1 MKKHLTLVAGIGI
14 LAVAGFAQTPT
25 TEQGRTPAG
34 SSPSTQD
41 PTTPTTRGNTP
52 SGRDATGS
60 QSGRTPGSMQTGQ
73 DTMSADRAAGKGSS
87 GKLMGSDQTFATKAA
102 IGGLA
107 EVQLG
112 NLAKEKAS
120 SAEVKNFGQQ
130 MVDDH
135 SKANDEL
142 KSLLTSKGVT
152 VPTSLDSKHQA
163 LYDRLSKLSG
173 AEFDRAYMKEMVS
186 DHKTDVDEFRKES
199 QKGSDAELKGFAAK
213 TLPTLEH
220 HLQMAQTTEASV
232 RGGKG
237 ASSNSSDRSMDNM
250 GHDATGSS
258 PAGNSSGSS
267 NSTDKNGSKR

>member
-1 MKKHLTLVAGIGI
+1 MKKHLTLMAGIGI

-25 TEQGRTPAG
+25 TPDGRPPASG
-34 SSPSTQD
+34 SPAAQDTTSPSNRGTQ
-41 PTTPTTRGNTP
+41 

-60 QSGRTPGSMQTGQ
+60 QSGRTAGSTQAGH
-73 DTMSADRAAGKGSS
+73 DTMSADRTAGKGSG
-87 GKLMGSDQTFATKAA
+87 GKPMGSDQTFATKAA

-112 NLAKEKAS
+112 TLAKEKAS

-130 MVDDH
+130 MVEYH

-142 KSLLTSKGVT
+142 KSILTSKGVT

-173 AEFDRAYMKEMVS
+173 AEFDRAYMKEMLS

-199 QKGSDAELKGFAAK
+199 QKASDAELKGFAAK

-232 RGGKG
+232 RGTGKG
-237 ASSNSSDRSMDNM
+237 ASSSNSSDRTMDNNTDKRT
-250 GHDATGSS
+250 GSDTTGSS
-258 PAGNSSGSS
+258 ST
-267 NSTDKNGSKR
+267 TDKSGSKR